1 MQAYK
6 QKTVKQKHTSKLFEQ
21 LSKLIICWWRN
32 QDHEEKSWAT
42 NEMHWWNNLCEVEI
56 PKKEEIN
63 NKQDHVL
70 TCSLCLTVLEGY
82 CTQTPHFWHRGYFH
96 NQPSQLTQDTQHSNT
111 LQIQVGWKTSN
122 MRECT
127 LGVLGNQFPEMKII
141 DRNWVART
149 TIFIHRHH
157 VCVDS

>member
-1 MQAYK
+1 MVHHTPCPPCKYYINIQEGNEC
-6 QKTVKQKHTSKLFEQ
+6 KHTNKKQSNRNAHPNC
-21 LSKLIICWWRN
+21 LSNWVN

-122 MRECT
+122 KRECT
-127 LGVLGNQFPEMKII
+127 WQSISGNE
-141 DRNWVART
+141 DNWQKLS
-149 TIFIHRHH
+149 
-157 VCVDS
+157 C